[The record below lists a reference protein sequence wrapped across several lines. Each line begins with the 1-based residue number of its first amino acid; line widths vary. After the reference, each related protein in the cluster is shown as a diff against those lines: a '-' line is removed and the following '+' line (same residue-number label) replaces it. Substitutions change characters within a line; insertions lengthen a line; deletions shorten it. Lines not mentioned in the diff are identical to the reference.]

1 MLLYFGYFDDFP
13 LFPYSS
19 MQYKLPEEI
28 SNGDILYRLTECRL
42 EYYKFIFCFLKNEDL
57 YLMLNDF
64 KNVIIIGDNSP
75 DVDTCK
81 TNDIKSA
88 LLKIM
93 LSRDFQT
100 PLEQIDTLTNIQYDI
115 YTYFFPDH
123 KDQGTLPEYKTKW
136 FKPVIDAWTLADTTT
151 ANSWLSQEKENS
163 IIIDWLVMISQ
174 ELYAKRLADKSN
186 TDNKI
191 ENIIK
196 KWKIE
201 NGFY

>member
-1 MLLYFGYFDDFP
+1 MLLYFGYFDDFY

-19 MQYKLPEEI
+19 MQYKLQETC
-28 SNGDILYRLTECRL
+28 SNVDILRRLKKCVQ
-42 EYYKFIFCFLKNEDL
+42 YKFIFCFLKNSDL
-57 YLMLNDF
+57 YFTIQTEF
-64 KNVIIIGDNSP
+64 KNVIIVGDNSP

-81 TNDIKSA
+81 TNDIKSS

-100 PLEQIDTLTNIQYDI
+100 PPLNIEYDI
-115 YTYFFPDH
+115 YNYFFPI
-123 KDQGTLPEYKTKW
+123 GPYKTRW
-136 FKPVIDAWTLADTTT
+136 FKPVIDAWTMADTNT
-151 ANSWLSQEKENS
+151 ANSWLSQEREGS
-163 IIIDWLVMISQ
+163 VIIDWLVMIRE
-174 ELYAKRLADKSN
+174 ELYRKRLADEFY

>member
-19 MQYKLPEEI
+19 MQYKLPKEC
-28 SNGDILYRLTECRL
+28 SNIDILYRLKECSL
-42 EYYKFIFCFLKNEDL
+42 ECYKFIFCFLKNRDL
-57 YLMLNDF
+57 YLTLHDF
-64 KNVIIIGDNSP
+64 KNVIIVGDDSP

-81 TNDIKSA
+81 TTDIKSA

-93 LSRDFQT
+93 LSRDFQ
-100 PLEQIDTLTNIQYDI
+100 LEDLESLTNIQYDI
-115 YTYFFPDH
+115 YTYFFPDGNH
-123 KDQGTLPEYKTKW
+123 MGPYKTKW

-163 IIIDWLVMISQ
+163 IIIEWLVMISQ
-174 ELYAKRLADKSN
+174 ELYATRLADKSN

>member
-28 SNGDILYRLTECRL
+28 SNGDILYRLTECSL
-42 EYYKFIFCFLKNEDL
+42 EHYKFIFCFLKNRDL
-57 YLMLNDF
+57 TLPDF
-64 KNVIIIGDNSP
+64 KNVIIIGDNST

-81 TNDIKSA
+81 TTDIKSA

-100 PLEQIDTLTNIQYDI
+100 SLEQIDSLTNIQYDI
-115 YTYFFPDH
+115 YTYFFLDH
-123 KDQGTLPEYKTKW
+123 KEYKTKW
-136 FKPVIDAWTLADTTT
+136 FKHVIDAWTLADTTT

-174 ELYAKRLADKSN
+174 ELYVKRLADKSN